1 MVQPDKRKIRQ
12 RFARAAATYDRQA
25 VVQRGVAER
34 LLHLLASHMGEQPR
48 RVLEI
53 GCCTGILTAGLVRR
67 YPGITDLFANDLV
80 PQFEPL
86 VAARIPPGV
95 RLEFLGGDIEA
106 IPLPDALDLVISSS
120 TLHWLENL
128 PDLLDRLHA
137 RMARHAT
144 LCFSIYGPGN
154 LRELRELTG
163 IGLDYHSL
171 AELRRMVGQRFTVV
185 ACEEEL
191 ITHHCPDPLALL
203 QHLRQTGVNALATEP
218 WSRPRLGDFIRQY
231 ERRFGRQGRVGL
243 TYHPVYCL
251 ARKS

>member
-1 MVQPDKRKIRQ
+1 MQPDKGKIRQ

-25 VVQRGVAER
+25 VVQQEVAAR
-34 LLHLLASHMGEQPR
+34 LLRLLARHTGGPPR

-53 GCCTGILTAGLVRR
+53 GCCTGILTAGLIRQ
-67 YPGITDLFANDLV
+67 YPGITDLYVNDLV

-106 IPLPDALDLVISSS
+106 MALPDALDLVISSS

-128 PDLLDRLHA
+128 PALLDRLHD

-163 IGLDYHSL
+163 IGLDYRSL
-171 AELRRMVGQRFTVV
+171 AELRQMLAQRFSVV
-185 ACEEEL
+185 SCEEEL
-191 ITHHCPDPLALL
+191 LTHLCPNPLALL
-203 QHLRQTGVNALATEP
+203 QHLRQTGVNALATVP

-231 ERRFGRQGRVGL
+231 EHRFACQGGVGL

-251 ARKS
+251 ARKDE

>member
-1 MVQPDKRKIRQ
+1 VQPDKRKIRQ

-25 VVQRGVAER
+25 VVQQGVAER
-34 LLHLLASHMGEQPR
+34 LLQLLARHMGEPPR

-53 GCCTGILTAGLVRR
+53 GCCTGILTAGLTSQ
-67 YPGITDLFANDLV
+67 YPGITDLYVNDLV
-80 PQFEPL
+80 PQFESL
-86 VAARIPPGV
+86 VAARVPPGV
-95 RLEFLGGDIEA
+95 RLEFIAGDIEA
-106 IPLPDALDLVISSS
+106 LPLPDSLDLVISSS

-128 PDLLDRLHA
+128 PGLLDRLHA

-154 LRELRELTG
+154 LWELRELTG

-171 AELRRMVGQRFTVV
+171 AELRQMVGQRFTVLS
-185 ACEEEL
+185 CEEEQ

-203 QHLRQTGVNALATEP
+203 LHLRQTGVNALATEP

-231 ERRFGRQGRVGL
+231 ERRFGDRAGVTL

-251 ARKS
+251 AHKE

>member
-1 MVQPDKRKIRQ
+1 VQPDKRKIRQ

-25 VVQRGVAER
+25 MVQQGVAAR
-34 LLHLLASHMGEQPR
+34 LLRLLARHMETPPR

-53 GCCTGILTAGLVRR
+53 GCGTGILTAGLTRQ
-67 YPGITDLFANDLV
+67 YPGITDLYANDLV

-86 VAARIPPGV
+86 VSSRVPPEMH
-95 RLEFLGGDIEA
+95 LEFLGGDIETMA
-106 IPLPDALDLVISSS
+106 LPDSLDLVISTS

-128 PDLLDRLHA
+128 PDLLNRLHA
-137 RMARHAT
+137 RMARPAT

-154 LRELRELTG
+154 LRELREITG
-163 IGLDYHSL
+163 IGLDYRSL
-171 AELRRMVGQRFTVV
+171 AELRQMVGQRFTVV
-185 ACEEEL
+185 SCEEEL
-191 ITHHCPDPLALL
+191 ITHHCPDPLTLL

-231 ERRFGRQGRVGL
+231 ERRFGRREGVGL

-251 ARKS
+251 ARKD